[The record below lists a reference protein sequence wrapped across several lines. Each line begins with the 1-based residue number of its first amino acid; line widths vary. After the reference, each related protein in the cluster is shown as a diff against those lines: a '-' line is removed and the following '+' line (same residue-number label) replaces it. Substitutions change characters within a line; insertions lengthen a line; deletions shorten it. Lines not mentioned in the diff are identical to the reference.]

1 MSRRRAAAWR
11 SHMLLALAS
20 QKDRIVAEPLS
31 DIIVQLRHVATSGS
45 RAERRLAELCLADM
59 RFVSMASIVDLAA
72 RADVSLPSVTRFC
85 RNLGCAGVRE
95 FKFRLAQAEAIG
107 GVYLDSQAQ
116 AAPAAPGDAGEIAG
130 RVAAA
135 AVAAIEMVA
144 ERVDGALL
152 EQAAARL
159 AAARSILVFGS
170 GGSSSMAAVE
180 LQNRLFRL
188 GLAVTAQSDGELQS
202 MNAAMA
208 DAQTVAVAFSI
219 SGHARSVNE
228 ALAIARH
235 YGAFTLAVTAPGSP
249 LAEHAEMALT
259 FEGPLDPD
267 LYKPSPTRY
276 ALLALVDMLA
286 TATAEAC
293 GPRVFEGLRRI
304 KQTVNTLKINDP
316 RLPIGD

>member
-1 MSRRRAAAWR
+1 M
-11 SHMLLALAS
+11 
-20 QKDRIVAEPLS
+20 S
-31 DIIVQLRHVATSGS
+31 DIILQLRRMAASGS
-45 RAERRLAELCLADM
+45 RAERRMAELCLADM
-59 RFVSMASIVDLAA
+59 RFVSMASIVELAA
-72 RADVSLPSVTRFC
+72 RADISLPSVTRFC
-85 RNLGCAGVRE
+85 RSLGCSGVRE

-107 GVYLDSQAQ
+107 GAYLESQAQ
-116 AAPAAPGDAGEIAG
+116 AAPAASAAQGGIA
-130 RVAAA
+130 RRIADA
-135 AVAAIEMVA
+135 AVETIEAVA
-144 ERVDGALL
+144 VQVDVDLL
-152 EQAAARL
+152 ERAAGRL
-159 AAARSILVFGS
+159 AAARSIMVFGS

-188 GLAVTAQSDGELQS
+188 GLAVTAQSDGELQG

-208 DAQTVAVAFSI
+208 DVDTVVVAFSI

-249 LAEHAEMALT
+249 LADNAAMALT
-259 FEGPLDPD
+259 FEAPPDAD

-293 GPRVFEGLRRI
+293 GPRVLEGLRRI

>member
-1 MSRRRAAAWR
+1 M
-11 SHMLLALAS
+11 
-20 QKDRIVAEPLS
+20 S
-31 DIIVQLRHVATSGS
+31 DIILQLRRMAASGS
-45 RAERRLAELCLADM
+45 RAERRMAELCLADM
-59 RFVSMASIVDLAA
+59 RFVSMASIVELAA
-72 RADVSLPSVTRFC
+72 RADLSLPSVTRFC
-85 RNLGCAGVRE
+85 RSLGCAGVRE

-116 AAPAAPGDAGEIAG
+116 SVPARATPEAGVARRIAD
-130 RVAAA
+130 A
-135 AVAAIEMVA
+135 AVAAIETVA
-144 ERVDGALL
+144 GQVDAALL
-152 EQAAARL
+152 ERAASRL
-159 AAARSILVFGS
+159 SAARSIMVFGS

-188 GLAVTAQSDGELQS
+188 GLAVTAQSDGELQG

-208 DAQTVAVAFSI
+208 DVDTVVVAFSI

-228 ALAIARH
+228 ALTIARH
-235 YGAFTLAVTAPGSP
+235 YGGFTLAVTAAGSP
-249 LAEHAEMALT
+249 MAENAALALT
-259 FEGPLDPD
+259 FEAPLDTD

-276 ALLALVDMLA
+276 ALLAMVDMLA

-293 GPRVFEGLRRI
+293 GPRVLEGLRRI